1 MDILIYYG
9 LRAIAGVIVFTLFE
23 YCKVV
28 VTTLQGDNTPK
39 QKGKML
45 PNPLKFV
52 EPIGFLIYV
61 FTGYGWSNPAET
73 SPFMYKNRKVV
84 NLLTYGSPIVLCI
97 VLGKILALISGT
109 VPNAVVVAFLVSLA
123 KAFVSIGVFNIIPVY
138 PMAGSWILRNYIS
151 PNSAM
156 KYSQYERIILMVLSF
171 ALIANYLVTPLN
183 AIVSAILG
191 L

>member
-61 FTGYGWSNPAET
+61 FTGQIRQ
-73 SPFMYKNRKVV
+73 K
-84 NLLTYGSPIVLCI
+84 LLLLCI
-97 VLGKILALISGT
+97 KT
-109 VPNAVVVAFLVSLA
+109 E
-123 KAFVSIGVFNIIPVY
+123 K
-138 PMAGSWILRNYIS
+138 
-151 PNSAM
+151 
-156 KYSQYERIILMVLSF
+156 
-171 ALIANYLVTPLN
+171 
-183 AIVSAILG
+183 
-191 L
+191 

>member
-1 MDILIYYG
+1 MNWKRNLREYRTRGFYG
-9 LRAIAGVIVFTLFE
+9 YIDLLWLESYSRCNCFHTFE

-73 SPFMYKNRKVV
+73 SPFMYKNRKVG

-97 VLGKILALISGT
+97 VLGKILALISE
-109 VPNAVVVAFLVSLA
+109 LCQ
-123 KAFVSIGVFNIIPVY
+123 
-138 PMAGSWILRNYIS
+138 M
-151 PNSAM
+151 
-156 KYSQYERIILMVLSF
+156 Q
-171 ALIANYLVTPLN
+171 
-183 AIVSAILG
+183 
-191 L
+191 

>member
-73 SPFMYKNRKVV
+73 SPFMYKNRKVG

-97 VLGKILALISGT
+97 VLGKILALIP
-109 VPNAVVVAFLVSLA
+109 VNPAPN
-123 KAFVSIGVFNIIPVY
+123 
-138 PMAGSWILRNYIS
+138 RS
-151 PNSAM
+151 PN
-156 KYSQYERIILMVLSF
+156 LSR
-171 ALIANYLVTPLN
+171 T
-183 AIVSAILG
+183 
-191 L
+191 

>member
-73 SPFMYKNRKVV
+73 SPFMYKNRKVGQF
-84 NLLTYGSPIVLCI
+84 TYLWFSYCSVHCFRKNTCIDFWNCAKCSSCSLFGKFSKGLC
-97 VLGKILALISGT
+97 
-109 VPNAVVVAFLVSLA
+109 
-123 KAFVSIGVFNIIPVY
+123 FNRCI
-138 PMAGSWILRNYIS
+138 
-151 PNSAM
+151 
-156 KYSQYERIILMVLSF
+156 
-171 ALIANYLVTPLN
+171 
-183 AIVSAILG
+183 
-191 L
+191 